1 MEINVCIYL
10 GVRPSAF
17 ASKVNLALLGL
28 PFKDISGYNP
38 SCGNGGQCNDDNNED
53 YSKSNSI

>member
-1 MEINVCIYL
+1 MKINVCIYL
-10 GVRPSAF
+10 GIWPSTF
-17 ASKVNLALLGL
+17 VCKVNLALLGL
-28 PFKDISGYNP
+28 PFNGSSGHNP

>member
-1 MEINVCIYL
+1 M
-10 GVRPSAF
+10 
-17 ASKVNLALLGL
+17 LLGL
-28 PFKDISGYNP
+28 PFNDSSGYNP